1 MSEVSERLTHEARF
15 SAIIQHAYANAPAVK
30 SILDAANISP
40 DDIQTLADLDKIP
53 VTSKDKVV
61 ELQAT
66 DPPFGGF
73 LAVPLN
79 TLQHVFLSPGPLYE
93 PSADESA
100 VIDAA
105 RDMLAVAGF
114 TAEDVVINT
123 FGYHLI
129 PTGLIVDQV
138 LTQMGA
144 TVIPAGV
151 GNADLQV
158 KMMLDLGVTGY
169 IGTPSWLMALIEKT
183 KERGLDFGQFSLRKA
198 LVSAEPLPPALRQTF
213 VEEYGLSV
221 ANVYGTAELGALAYN
236 TEGGLAMRLFK
247 TPIIQ
252 IVDSETGQSVGPGEA
267 GEVVVT
273 TFNETYPLIR
283 LGTGDLAVNM
293 DPAPGES
300 RQEERSII
308 LVGRVGDAVKVRGM
322 FVHPNQL
329 RFALA
334 QIPGIARAQAVVAR
348 PENRDELTL
357 RVMLAD
363 ESADREALAK
373 GLSTAVQSTC
383 RVRPDRIEFVAADA
397 IAEGA
402 AEGLAAEGLARLILD
417 ERTWE

>member
-1 MSEVSERLTHEARF
+1 MSEVSERLIH
-15 SAIIQHAYANAPAVK
+15 IVQHAYANAPAVK
-30 SILDAANISP
+30 SILDAAGVSP
-40 DDIQTLADLDKIP
+40 DDIQTPADLDRIP
-53 VTSKDKVV
+53 VTSKDKLV
-61 ELQAT
+61 ELQAA

-73 LAVPLN
+73 LAVPLD

-100 VIDAA
+100 VLDAA
-105 RDMLAVAGF
+105 RGMLAVAGF
-114 TAEDVVINT
+114 TAGDVVINT

-129 PTGLIVDQV
+129 PTGLVVDQA
-138 LTQMGA
+138 LTQIGA

-151 GNADLQV
+151 GNADLQI

-169 IGTPSWLMALIEKT
+169 IGAPSWLMALIEKT

-221 ANVYGTAELGALAYN
+221 ANIYGTAELGALAYN

-283 LGTGDLAVNM
+283 LGTGDLAINM

-300 RQEERSII
+300 RQEDRAASSTYVRSGII

-334 QIPGIARAQAVVAR
+334 QIPGIARVQAVVAR

-357 RVMLAD
+357 RVALAD
-363 ESADREALAK
+363 EGTDRDALTQGLSATVQSACRVKLDGVEFIPADALAE
-373 GLSTAVQSTC
+373 
-383 RVRPDRIEFVAADA
+383 DAA
-397 IAEGA
+397 
-402 AEGLAAEGLARLILD
+402 LILD
-417 ERTWE
+417 ERSWE

>member
-1 MSEVSERLTHEARF
+1 MSEISERLTH
-15 SAIIQHAYANAPAVK
+15 IVQHAYANAPAVK
-30 SILDAANISP
+30 SILDAAGISP
-40 DDIQTLADLDKIP
+40 DDVQTLADLDKIP
-53 VTSKDKVV
+53 VTSKDRLV
-61 ELQAT
+61 ELQAAE
-66 DPPFGGF
+66 PPFGGF
-73 LAVPLN
+73 LAVPLD

-100 VIDAA
+100 VLDAA
-105 RDMLAVAGF
+105 RGMLAVAGF

-129 PTGLIVDQV
+129 PTGLVVDQV
-138 LTQMGA
+138 LAQMGA

-151 GNADLQV
+151 GNADLQI

-252 IVDSETGQSVGPGEA
+252 IVDSETGQSVGPGAA

-283 LGTGDLAVNM
+283 LGTGDLAVNL

-300 RQEERSII
+300 RQEDRSII

-334 QIPGIARAQAVVAR
+334 QIPGIARVQAVVAR
-348 PENRDELTL
+348 PENRDQLTL
-357 RVMLAD
+357 RVALAD
-363 ESADREALAK
+363 ESADRDALTQ
-373 GLSTAVQSTC
+373 GLSAAVQSAC
-383 RVRPDRIEFVAADA
+383 RVKLDGVEFVPADA
-397 IAEGA
+397 LAEDA
-402 AEGLAAEGLARLILD
+402 KLILD
-417 ERTWE
+417 ERSWE

>member
-1 MSEVSERLTHEARF
+1 MSEISERLKH
-15 SAIIQHAYANAPAVK
+15 IIQHAYANAPAVK
-30 SILDAANISP
+30 SILDAAGISP
-40 DDIQTLADLDKIP
+40 DDIQTPADLDKIP
-53 VTSKDKVV
+53 VTSKDRLV
-61 ELQAT
+61 ELQAA

-73 LAVPLN
+73 LAVPLD
-79 TLQHVFLSPGPLYE
+79 TLQHVFFSPGPLYE

-100 VIDAA
+100 VLDAA

-129 PTGLIVDQV
+129 PTGLVVDQV
-138 LTQMGA
+138 LTQIGA

-151 GNADLQV
+151 GNADLQI

-183 KERGLDFGQFSLRKA
+183 KERGLDFGQLSLRKA
-198 LVSAEPLPPALRQTF
+198 LVSAEPLPPSLRQTF

-221 ANVYGTAELGALAYN
+221 ANIYGTAELGALAYN

-252 IVDSETGQSVGPGEA
+252 VVDSETGQSVGPGAA

-283 LGTGDLAVNM
+283 LGTGDLAINL

-300 RQEERSII
+300 RQEERAII

-334 QIPGIARAQAVVAR
+334 QIPGIARVQAVVAR

-357 RVMLAD
+357 RVTLAD
-363 ESADREALAK
+363 EGADRDALTK
-373 GLSTAVQSTC
+373 GLSAAVQSAC
-383 RVRPDRIEFVAADA
+383 RVKLDGVEFIPADA
-397 IAEGA
+397 LAEGA
-402 AEGLAAEGLARLILD
+402 KVILD